1 MRWRKLLPLA
11 LVLGT
16 VPLAAQPSDPDEG
29 AAMAED
35 DPDAPPADAA
45 DVAASGDVTGDQ
57 PADDPAAGAIGD
69 EAGDQLADELDV
81 EIEDGE
87 DPGYET
93 PAYDPEPVKPS
104 GVLPIAQETGGE
116 VIVTRPQM
124 ALRST
129 GGQRVVDREVR
140 WQAQLYQPWQMSTF
154 ARNPANRGK
163 PLWQLQHMCGG
174 VLIAPSWVLSAAH
187 CLDNRDSTVGYRVR
201 LGAEDIAA
209 GGGWT
214 YRIDRVV
221 RHPSYRDPPKG
232 RAATRYDIALI
243 HFVADNPAQGTAPTS
258 QVQAIPFDRGGPPPW
273 DIPVYATGWG
283 RVSNSESRSIM
294 MKVQLRT
301 VGTPTCEQKWGAATI
316 NPDVICASQGRNQ
329 TCQGDSGGPL
339 VNQQGS
345 PTVLGIVSWNNQDC
359 FGDVNKPGVYTRVG
373 SYAGWIDGVIGR

>member
-1 MRWRKLLPLA
+1 MIRRSLLA
-11 LVLGT
+11 LTLLLGP
-16 VPLAAQPSDPDEG
+16 VPLAAQPTEPDDEVVTEG
-29 AAMAED
+29 DA
-35 DPDAPPADAA
+35 DAPPAD
-45 DVAASGDVTGDQ
+45 
-57 PADDPAAGAIGD
+57 DDDAGALGDEIGD
-69 EAGDQLADELDV
+69 ELADEFDI
-81 EIEDGE
+81 EIEEGD

-104 GVLPIAQETGGE
+104 GVLPVVQETSGD

-129 GGQRVVDREVR
+129 GGHRVVDREVR
-140 WQAQLYQPWQMSTF
+140 WQAQLYQPWQLSTF
-154 ARNPANRGK
+154 ARNPANAGK

-174 VLIAPSWVLSAAH
+174 VLIAPGWVLSAAH
-187 CLDNRDSTVGYRVR
+187 CLANSDSTVGYRVR
-201 LGAEDIAA
+201 LGAEDIAS

-243 HFVADNPAQGTAPTS
+243 HFVADNPAQGPAPTS
-258 QVQAIPFDRGGPPPW
+258 QVQAIPIDRGGPLPW
-273 DIPVYATGWG
+273 DLPVYATGWG
-283 RVSNSESRSIM
+283 RVTNTQSRSIM

-301 VGTPTCEQKWGAATI
+301 IGTPTCEQKWGAATI

-339 VNQQGS
+339 VNQQGN

-359 FGDVNKPGVYTRVG
+359 FGDVDKPGVYTRVG
-373 SYAGWIDGVIGR
+373 SYAGWIASVIGQ